1 MKVGETTRLDVQQL
15 AHTHRFFLGKASPFQ
30 QNEWQ
35 TYSFFYESYDSE
47 SHLVR
52 WIRLWRLHLWTFQ
65 LAPIECN
72 FSATLDVNRDT
83 LDRVTMSMTSGIMPH
98 TFTLTVTDE
107 APEISPVAG
116 SYVVDDARPQYF
128 VIYLKPNATRS
139 QREIAYSFNL
149 KCLDKIGGCRD
160 KYELLMGS
168 AIPNQ
173 QAADGSGKGCDENCT
188 NGLKSMQWAGP
199 EFPSRKSKYFS
210 VPGKSPNRKLEIHLY
225 DKRVNRALR
234 IAGTNFK
241 SPVSNKDA
249 DQTLPVLPP
258 MVWCVAGS
266 QRKIQGRVN
275 LNS

>member
-1 MKVGETTRLDVQQL
+1 MKQFKSAVILCVVAVVMLFTSLLVYINFQAYKSRKSAEELLQDLRGMKVGETTRLDAQQL

-98 TFTLTVTDE
+98 PFTLTVTDE

-139 QREIAYSFNL
+139 QREFAYSFNL

-173 QAADGSGKGCDENCT
+173 QAADGSGKDCDENCT

-199 EFPSRKSKYFS
+199 EFPSRKSKYFQC
-210 VPGKSPNRKLEIHLY
+210 L
-225 DKRVNRALR
+225 
-234 IAGTNFK
+234 
-241 SPVSNKDA
+241 VSRL
-249 DQTLPVLPP
+249 TVH
-258 MVWCVAGS
+258 
-266 QRKIQGRVN
+266 
-275 LNS
+275 

>member
-1 MKVGETTRLDVQQL
+1 MRATIAKVISLVDSSLATSSLDVSVGSNRVQL
-15 AHTHRFFLGKASPFQ
+15 LRDIRREPRHPRSGHNADDLGHNA
-30 QNEWQ
+30 
-35 TYSFFYESYDSE
+35 
-47 SHLVR
+47 
-52 WIRLWRLHLWTFQ
+52 
-65 LAPIECN
+65 
-72 FSATLDVNRDT
+72 
-83 LDRVTMSMTSGIMPH
+83 H

-188 NGLKSMQWAGP
+188 RM
-199 EFPSRKSKYFS
+199 
-210 VPGKSPNRKLEIHLY
+210 
-225 DKRVNRALR
+225 D
-234 IAGTNFK
+234 
-241 SPVSNKDA
+241 
-249 DQTLPVLPP
+249 
-258 MVWCVAGS
+258 
-266 QRKIQGRVN
+266 
-275 LNS
+275 